1 MIPRPDMEHLPWPV
15 RQELSRITA
24 MLFEAF
30 AETTRGRLS
39 EHYRAGRILTLI
51 LHGTHATPNRAHA
64 VPGEAFQ
71 LLAIVNHPRLARNER
86 DWRLVQDRL
95 RRAWEFGEIGHPVRL
110 TVESLERVNDALVEG
125 VPHFISIANA
135 GIALYQMEGLRL
147 AKPLHLPASE
157 RRTQGLAEYARWHQR
172 ADDFLI
178 GAAFYRDSGNAP
190 MAALLLHQTCE
201 HLYQCLLWSLTLH
214 GPRTHALDEL
224 REAAETIAP
233 RLRSAWPR
241 ESRFER
247 RAFGCIRRAY
257 IEVRYGH
264 RYRISSE
271 ELAWAMERVA
281 MLQRLVQDVCVERL
295 EIEARPTCF
304 APPLAQGGGHVLAQ

>member
-1 MIPRPDMEHLPWPV
+1 MMPRPDMEHLPRPV
-15 RQELSRITA
+15 RQELYRITA

-51 LHGTHATPNRAHA
+51 LHGAHATPDRAHA
-64 VPGEAFQ
+64 APDEALP
-71 LLAIVNHPRLARNER
+71 LLVIVNHPRLARSER
-86 DWRLVQDRL
+86 DWRLVHDRL

-110 TVESLERVNDALVEG
+110 TVESLERVNDALADG
-125 VPHFISIANA
+125 VPHFVSIVNA
-135 GIALYQMEGLRL
+135 GISLYEAEGLRL
-147 AKPLHLPASE
+147 AKPRNLPASE
-157 RRTQGLAEYARWHQR
+157 RRMRGLAEYARWDQR
-172 ADDFLI
+172 ASDFLI
-178 GAAFYRDSGNAP
+178 GAAFYRDRGNAP
-190 MAALLLHQTCE
+190 MTALLLHQACE

-224 REAAETIAP
+224 REAAEAVAP
-233 RLRSAWPR
+233 CLRSVWPR
-241 ESRFER
+241 ASRFER

-264 RYRISSE
+264 SYRISGE

-281 MLQRLVQDVCVERL
+281 MLQRLVRDGCGERL
-295 EIEARPTCF
+295 KIDPHMEC
-304 APPLAQGGGHVLAQ
+304 LASPSVMGGNHALA